1 MHCYTEKKILQ
12 HFYQEIRHVLSQIGL
27 IPIEAEG
34 LLFDP
39 LFHYAV
45 MTDNIEG
52 VKKSMITEEVQ
63 KGYLRGEK
71 LVRPARVKVN
81 K

>member
-1 MHCYTEKKILQ
+1 M
-12 HFYQEIRHVLSQIGL
+12 SQIGL

-34 LLFDP
+34 LPFDP
-39 LFHYAV
+39 LFYYAV